1 MQPGYPPSGQ
11 DPYGQQQ
18 SNQSGDP
25 QYSMPDQNNPQY
37 GQPPQSGPPQYND
50 PAPSPFAP
58 DYSQPGTFEQ
68 PPGPSQPPQSYQTE
82 PQYPQ
87 SQSYEQPSSYTQ
99 PQYADPYAQPVS
111 GAQAFPV
118 SGPNPYPVSGGSYG
132 QPQPPAYHAYPPVGY
147 QVPGYGLG
155 PNPTSANA
163 LGIVSLV
170 LGILSIPLA
179 CCSFFG
185 LVAPIPA
192 IICGILGIRKANQ
205 GQANNKGLA
214 IAGLICGIVGLIISL
229 SFVTLTLVGAIADN
243 SVYY

>member
-11 DPYGQQQ
+11 DPYGQPYTDPAGQ
-18 SNQSGDP
+18 S
-25 QYSMPDQNNPQY
+25 QYSMPGQGNQPPY
-37 GQPPQSGPPQYND
+37 GEPPQSAPPQYNE

-58 DYSQPGTFEQ
+58 DYSKPESYEQQQPT
-68 PPGPSQPPQSYQTE
+68 SYETE

-87 SQSYEQPSSYTQ
+87 PQSYDQPPGYAQ
-99 PQYADPYAQPVS
+99 PQYADPYAQPTS

-118 SGPNPYPVSGGSYG
+118 SGPNPYPPVSGGGY
-132 QPQPPAYHAYPPVGY
+132 QPYPQVGY
-147 QVPGYGLG
+147 QVPGYPMG

-185 LVAPIPA
+185 LVLPIPA
-192 IICGILGIRKANQ
+192 IVCGVLGIRKASQ
-205 GQANNKGLA
+205 GQATNKGLA
-214 IAGLICGIVGLIISL
+214 IAGLICGCVGLMIS
-229 SFVTLTLVGAIADN
+229 LTLVTLSLIGMITDN

>member
-11 DPYGQQQ
+11 DPYGQPYTDPAGQ
-18 SNQSGDP
+18 S
-25 QYSMPDQNNPQY
+25 QYSMPGQGNQPPY
-37 GQPPQSGPPQYND
+37 GQPPQSAPPQYD
-50 PAPSPFAP
+50 DSAPSPFAP
-58 DYSQPGTFEQ
+58 DYSKPESYEQQQQPT
-68 PPGPSQPPQSYQTE
+68 SYETE

-87 SQSYEQPSSYTQ
+87 PQPQPQSYDQPGYAAQ
-99 PQYADPYAQPVS
+99 PQYADPYAQPTS
-111 GAQAFPV
+111 GAQAYPV
-118 SGPNPYPVSGGSYG
+118 SGPNPYPPVSGPGY
-132 QPQPPAYHAYPPVGY
+132 QPYPQVGY
-147 QVPGYGLG
+147 QVPGYPMG

-185 LVAPIPA
+185 LVMPIPA
-192 IICGILGIRKANQ
+192 IVCGVLGIRKASQ

-214 IAGLICGIVGLIISL
+214 IAGLICGCVGLMISL
-229 SFVTLTLVGAIADN
+229 TLITLSLIGMIADD